1 MTTPRWPR
9 RCHGARY
16 TCNRPC
22 ATLWGVATRRP
33 DDNVARRLSAIA
45 SDMASRNDNYDP
57 ALAEDGELGRRIR
70 LTVIICVGAV
80 VVGLAIAGILMLVD

>member
-1 MTTPRWPR
+1 
-9 RCHGARY
+9 
-16 TCNRPC
+16 
-22 ATLWGVATRRP
+22 
-33 DDNVARRLSAIA
+33 
-45 SDMASRNDNYDP
+45 MASRNDNYDP